1 VREERKTKKE
11 LIEDL
16 LSVRRRLAKLEES
29 QLERGSI
36 ERSLQDGEEMFRNLA
51 EQSPNMIFINQRGR
65 IVFANDKCQE
75 VMGYTKEEFCSPDFD
90 YLDIIGADSIE
101 LVKASFARHMKGEEV
116 EPYEYSLVTREGKVI
131 KAIITTKLIDY
142 GDDQAILGI
151 VTDVTARKSAEEAL
165 RKSEERYRKLVEN
178 ASVGIVVVQDN
189 AVKFVNPRILEM
201 TGFTEKEIL
210 STPFIEF
217 IHPGDRKM
225 VIEYHRKRMSGEP
238 VPESYE
244 VRVFGTDGEIQWLE
258 IAGVG
263 IDWENG
269 TGSLNF
275 VLDITERKKSELEK
289 RDLREKLNNA
299 QRMEAIGVLAGG
311 VAHDLNNILGPL
323 VAYPQMVR
331 MSLEPDNP
339 INGTLAKIEDS
350 AQRAAGIVQDLL
362 SLARR
367 GRYELVPMDLNEL
380 INSIVNSKEYSQYMT
395 DYPGVRLQLR
405 LDDSIPKSYGSSTH
419 LVKAIMN
426 LIVNALDAMP
436 DGGELRIE
444 TECKHVDRLAGGF
457 ANIESGKYNIIT
469 VGDTGVGI
477 NEKDILRI
485 FEPFYTRKK
494 LGREGSGLGL
504 AIVYGVV
511 KDHNGYVDVSSKPRQ
526 GTAFHIYLPVAEV
539 TIEGDKRIELSDI
552 RGNETILVVDD
563 VAEQRELA
571 ATILSSLGYRVHT
584 AASGEEATEYC
595 RSNKPDMVIVDMVMD
610 PGIDGLDTYRR
621 IIKIHPGQKAI
632 ISTGFSETDRVREA
646 KRLGVGK
653 VIRKPY
659 TMQMLGKA
667 IRELL
672 REEATISEG
681 RQPEP
686 AEHKATVK

>member
-1 VREERKTKKE
+1 
-11 LIEDL
+11 
-16 LSVRRRLAKLEES
+16 
-29 QLERGSI
+29 
-36 ERSLQDGEEMFRNLA
+36 
-51 EQSPNMIFINQRGR
+51 
-65 IVFANDKCQE
+65 
-75 VMGYTKEEFCSPDFD
+75 
-90 YLDIIGADSIE
+90 
-101 LVKASFARHMKGEEV
+101 
-116 EPYEYSLVTREGKVI
+116 
-131 KAIITTKLIDY
+131 
-142 GDDQAILGI
+142 
-151 VTDVTARKSAEEAL
+151 
-165 RKSEERYRKLVEN
+165 
-178 ASVGIVVVQDN
+178 
-189 AVKFVNPRILEM
+189 
-201 TGFTEKEIL
+201 
-210 STPFIEF
+210 
-217 IHPGDRKM
+217 
-225 VIEYHRKRMSGEP
+225 
-238 VPESYE
+238 
-244 VRVFGTDGEIQWLE
+244 
-258 IAGVG
+258 
-263 IDWENG
+263 
-269 TGSLNF
+269 
-275 VLDITERKKSELEK
+275 
-289 RDLREKLNNA
+289 
-299 QRMEAIGVLAGG
+299 
-311 VAHDLNNILGPL
+311 
-323 VAYPQMVR
+323 
-331 MSLEPDNP
+331 
-339 INGTLAKIEDS
+339 
-350 AQRAAGIVQDLL
+350 
-362 SLARR
+362 
-367 GRYELVPMDLNEL
+367 
-380 INSIVNSKEYSQYMT
+380 
-395 DYPGVRLQLR
+395 
-405 LDDSIPKSYGSSTH
+405 
-419 LVKAIMN
+419 MN